1 MSNLIKRLSIVTLA
15 VTSLAFTSIANATLI
30 VNITGVPGS
39 GETIWRFLGSTTATG
54 SGYFD
59 SSGQIGNNDSWQ
71 NVAKYTTKN
80 DLEIGANRDGEI
92 SGDASLTVDGKTR
105 KINLVWIDKD
115 TSTLDDFGIGV
126 DGKTRLRFADG
137 DTISWMGMLRVK
149 GIDINDI
156 GLAGLPAKLMASQY
170 GTKDG
175 ASIPLEINI
184 SAVPEPATLG
194 LFGLGLAGLG
204 LAVRRR
210 RTV

>member
-30 VNITGVPGS
+30 VDITGVPGS
-39 GETIWRFLGSTTATG
+39 GETIWRFSGSTTAKG
-54 SGYFD
+54 SGFFEN
-59 SSGQIGNNDSWQ
+59 SGQIGNNDSWQ
-71 NVAKYTTKN
+71 NVGKYSTKN
-80 DLEIGANRDGEI
+80 DLEISPKRDGEL
-92 SGDASLTVDGKTR
+92 SGNASLTVDGKTR
-105 KINLVWIDKD
+105 NIDLVWIDKD
-115 TSTLDDFGIGV
+115 TKSLDDFGIGV
-126 DGKTRLRFADG
+126 DGKTRLKFADG
-137 DTISWMGMLRVK
+137 DAISWTGMLRVK

-156 GLAGLPAKLMASQY
+156 GLAGLPAKRVASTY
-170 GTKDG
+170 GTTDG
-175 ASIPLEINI
+175 VSIPLEINI